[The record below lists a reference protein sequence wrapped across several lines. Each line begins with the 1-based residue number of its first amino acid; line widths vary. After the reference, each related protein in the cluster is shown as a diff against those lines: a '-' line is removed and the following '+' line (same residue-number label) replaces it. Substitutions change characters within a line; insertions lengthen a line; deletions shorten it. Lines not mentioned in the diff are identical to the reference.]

1 MLTGTVQDLFLALV
15 VVVPGFIT
23 TQVAVSL
30 GVFRT
35 DLSKW
40 RILITSLTASLVV
53 VTLFLAGLEATGGA
67 AVTQPQE
74 VGDVFFTPVFRPLR
88 VLSLLLFSGAI
99 GFVGGVGLA
108 LDLPKRTRDGL
119 WSVLPSSSRRNF
131 HEPWEGTLS
140 EAARVQILTSDGA
153 IAVGTIYQWSDDGKQ
168 RQIALKNVEWRKPGM
183 DGFRSSGTDIELFFG
198 DDIRQVTVIDTK
210 ETALERRREKEGD
223 ESTED
228 PPSESDTEEES
239 AGRLKSLLNH

>member
-1 MLTGTVQDLFLALV
+1 M
-15 VVVPGFIT
+15 
-23 TQVAVSL
+23 SL

-53 VTLFLAGLEATGGA
+53 VTLFLAGVEATGGA

-74 VGDVFFTPVFRPLR
+74 VGDVFFTPEFRPLR
-88 VLSLLLFSGAI
+88 VLSLLLFSGI
-99 GFVGGVGLA
+99 VGFVGGVGIA
-108 LDLPKRTRDGL
+108 FDLPKRTRDGL
-119 WSVLPSSSRRNF
+119 WSVMPSSSRRNF

-153 IAVGTIYQWSDDGKQ
+153 IAVGRIYQWSDDGKQ
-168 RQIALKNVEWRKPGM
+168 RQIALKDVDWRKPGM
-183 DGFRSSGTDIELFFG
+183 DGFRDVGTDIELFFG

-210 ETALERRREKEGD
+210 ETALERRQEKDDEGMEGPAP
-223 ESTED
+223 ESNTED
-228 PPSESDTEEES
+228 GLS
-239 AGRLKSLLNH
+239 ARVKSLFKR